1 MTSFYLITSSKAL
14 APNSHWGAST
24 LTCELRR
31 GQNPVHNTPF
41 GMVTGSRMA
50 SIPVRVHEMQG
61 NVYSDFWERGVSF
74 PPLDL
79 VVFRYETCSSC
90 SHSYAMRKAN
100 STWNHYIE
108 EGRIKDSRKLYPS
121 TRFEPLDSTPG
132 LTILEPIKC
141 LWLYISLRWTSAM
154 PNIKIPSGYNIV
166 SFFSHTAKC

>member
-1 MTSFYLITSSKAL
+1 MLVLISPSYKDTSRIELGPTYDLILLNYILKSLSSKY
-14 APNSHWGAST
+14 SHWGAST

-41 GMVTGSRMA
+41 GTVTGSRMA

-100 STWNHYIE
+100 SNMKPLHR
-108 EGRIKDSRKLYPS
+108 GRQNK
-121 TRFEPLDSTPG
+121 RFKE
-132 LTILEPIKC
+132 TIHK
-141 LWLYISLRWTSAM
+141 Y
-154 PNIKIPSGYNIV
+154 KV
-166 SFFSHTAKC
+166 